1 MHTIKQTVGAVV
13 ANDTQTSIAALDNA
27 LVMHTRLCASILE
40 GSADARLP
48 IAASQRVLSSVSAGI
63 AKLVESRADM
73 VATVRALAV
82 IQGDSSLAE
91 EFFGCPTGPHSRATS
106 RGAASVHADAQP
118 VAA

>member
-1 MHTIKQTVGAVV
+1 MHTIKSTVGAVV

-91 EFFGCPTGPHSRATS
+91 EFFGCPTGLQSAFAERDATMARAEARS
-106 RGAASVHADAQP
+106 